1 MIAYDMVWDV
11 SDIIDVMEVLS
22 RDFKGSMTVMWYH
35 ILSVIS
41 YDSIWH
47 GMRCKWYHR
56 CNGGMEQRLGSMII
70 MWYHILSVI
79 SCDSI
84 WHGMRC

>member
-11 SDIIDVMEVLS
+11 SDIIAVMEVLS

-41 YDSIWH
+41 YDIVWDVSDIIDVMMFRSIGLVVW
-47 GMRCKWYHR
+47 
-56 CNGGMEQRLGSMII
+56 
-70 MWYHILSVI
+70 
-79 SCDSI
+79 
-84 WHGMRC
+84 